1 MLMTPRVTDL
11 TRLRERHRQHAKS
24 CLRRAS
30 IALAGALLFA
40 EMVSGQQPAG
50 PAPLPPTPMPPPAAV
65 QVGPAAQPSSALPG
79 PTFSTPRRSVRT
91 AFDELTPS
99 AATQTKINDLISDV
113 IEAEAPLSVD
123 PRQSK
128 LIRTKRP
135 VSRFSVTHPDVL
147 EVVQFGPTE
156 FELIGGREG
165 ETSLTLWFDGDGG
178 QVLRYYVRVEQNTR
192 LEDQQEIE
200 YGDLAKKINELFP
213 NSMIQLIPV
222 ADKLIVRGQARDS
235 EEASEILAIIRGQ
248 ATDQSGAQ
256 LGPYSGFG
264 GFGNVVA
271 GGVAARPRPGA
282 TDLPASSVISLLD
295 VPGERQVM
303 LKVRIAEISRTAAR
317 SLGTDLFVN
326 AGDFALVSPFGLPGG
341 AFSAILSTDE
351 VLLTMDALSSNGYSK
366 MLAEPNLVTL
376 SGQPAYFIAG
386 GEFAV
391 PTVVGVEGAA
401 AATTAFRGFGTQV
414 AFTPTI
420 IDKDRF
426 RLKVAPSFSTI
437 NSDNTVNGIPGLN
450 SRSVVTTVDLREG
463 QWLAIAGLIQDQQ
476 AGTKVR
482 TPLLGDIPIVDTLFS
497 KKEMK
502 REETELIV
510 LVSPELVKPLE
521 VEQTPLVLP
530 GMDVTEPND
539 WAFFLFGFIEGNP
552 DCHHRSTVIPNFRRD
567 IWYARHQA
575 VREVKMEKRFQKSEA
590 HYVHGP
596 HGFSE

>member
-1 MLMTPRVTDL
+1 MTPRVNA
-11 TRLRERHRQHAKS
+11 RPNLRERLGQAAKS
-24 CLRRAS
+24 CLRRAFF
-30 IALAGALLFA
+30 APVAALLFA
-40 EMVSGQQPAG
+40 ELVSGQQPAPLPT
-50 PAPLPPTPMPPPAAV
+50 PAPAT
-65 QVGPAAQPSSALPG
+65 G
-79 PTFSTPRRSVRT
+79 PTFSAPRRSTRT
-91 AFDELTPS
+91 AFDELVPN
-99 AATQTKINDLISDV
+99 AATNTKIKDLISDV

-165 ETSLTLWFDGDGG
+165 ETSLTLWFDGEGG
-178 QVLRYYVRVEQNTR
+178 QILRYHVRVEQNTR

-200 YGDLAKKINELFP
+200 YGDLARKINELFP
-213 NSMIQLIPV
+213 NSMTQLIPV

-235 EEASEILAIIRGQ
+235 EEAAQILSVIRGQ
-248 ATDQSGAQ
+248 ATDQSGSQ

-264 GFGNVVA
+264 GGYGNVVG

-303 LKVRIAEISRTAAR
+303 LKVRVAEITRTAAR
-317 SLGTDLFVN
+317 SMGTDIFVN

-351 VLLTMDALSSNGYSK
+351 VLLTLDALASNGYSK
-366 MLAEPNLVTL
+366 ILAEPNLVTI

-426 RLKVAPSFSTI
+426 RLRVAPSFSTI
-437 NSDNTVNGIPGLN
+437 NADNTVNGIPGLN

-476 AGTKVR
+476 AGSKVR
-482 TPLLGDIPIVDTLFS
+482 APLLGDIPIVDALFS

-510 LVSPELVKPLE
+510 LVSPELVTPLE

-530 GMDVTEPND
+530 GMDVTEPTD
-539 WAFFLFGFIEGNP
+539 WAFYLFGFIEGNP
-552 DCHHRSTVIPNFRRD
+552 NCHHRSTVVPNFRRD

-575 VREVKMEKRFQKSEA
+575 VRDVKMEKRFQQSEA
-590 HYVHGP
+590 QYVHGP